1 MSILLKYLILFGISM
16 VPVIELRGSIPTG
29 IIGMDLNPILVYL
42 LSVIGNMLPVPV
54 ILLFVRR
61 VFDWMKKKSERLG
74 SIARKF
80 EAKAES
86 KKDKVQKYEFLGLL
100 IFVAIPAPGTGAWTG
115 ALIAAML
122 DMRLKRA
129 IPAIF
134 LGVIT
139 AGIIMTVG
147 SVFFA
152 ELFTG
157 LVKNI

>member
-1 MSILLKYLILFGISM
+1 M

-29 IIGMDLNPILVYL
+29 IIGMDLNPVFVYF
-42 LSVIGNMLPVPV
+42 LSVLGNMAPVPV

-80 EAKAES
+80 EEKAES
-86 KKDKVQKYEFLGLL
+86 KKDKVQKYEFLGLI

-122 DMRLKRA
+122 DMRMKRA
-129 IPAIF
+129 LPAIF
-134 LGVIT
+134 LGVVT
-139 AGIIMTVG
+139 AGLIMTLG

>member
-1 MSILLKYLILFGISM
+1 MSILIKYLIILGISM
-16 VPVIELRGSIPTG
+16 VPVIELRGAVPTG
-29 IIGMDLNPILVYL
+29 IIGMDLNPILVYF
-42 LSVIGNMLPVPV
+42 LSVIGNMAPVPV

-74 SIARKF
+74 NIARKF
-80 EAKAES
+80 EEKAES
-86 KKDKVQKYEFLGLL
+86 KKDKVQKYEFWGLL

-129 IPAIF
+129 VPAIL
-134 LGVIT
+134 LGVVT
-139 AGIIMTVG
+139 AGLIMTVG

-157 LVKNI
+157 LVKSI

>member
-29 IIGMDLNPILVYL
+29 IIGMDLNPLLVYL

>member
-1 MSILLKYLILFGISM
+1 MSLLLKYLIIFGISM
-16 VPVIELRGSIPTG
+16 VPVIELRGAVPTG
-29 IIGMDLNPILVYL
+29 ILGMDLNPVLVYFL
-42 LSVIGNMLPVPV
+42 CVIGNMLPVPV

-80 EAKAES
+80 EEKAES
-86 KKDKVQKYEFLGLL
+86 KKGKVQKYEMLGLML
-100 IFVAIPAPGTGAWTG
+100 FVAIPAPGTGAWTG

-129 IPAIF
+129 LPTIA
-134 LGVIT
+134 LGVVI
-139 AGIIMTVG
+139 AGLVMTLG
-147 SVFFA
+147 SVFFS

>member
-29 IIGMDLNPILVYL
+29 IIGMDLNPVLVYF

-80 EAKAES
+80 EEKAES